1 MCTMR
6 KNMCKQW
13 NYIYGIKW
21 FSKNKTR
28 DQKCYLSVLFFVQ
41 QQNHI
46 SLVVDVDGF
55 TLLKHIQT
63 NRTLAKQTSE
73 TRFF

>member
-1 MCTMR
+1 MV
-6 KNMCKQW
+6 KKKQ
-13 NYIYGIKW
+13 NEG
-21 FSKNKTR
+21 SKF
-28 DQKCYLSVLFFVQ
+28 YLSVLFFVQ